1 MDIFK
6 QIADIF
12 ERAGKQYEIPTNNT
26 NKTNNK

>member
-12 ERAGKQYEIPTNNT
+12 AQASKQYEIPTNNT

>member
-6 QIADIF
+6 QIAEIF
-12 ERAGKQYEIPTNNT
+12 ATAGKQYETPTNNT

>member
-6 QIADIF
+6 QIANIF
-12 ERAGKQYEIPTNNT
+12 EQAGKQYETPTNNT